1 MYTGFGL
8 PPRPGDTGAGA
19 DRLSKV
25 RENAYKTTDR
35 GVRRA
40 VTAAAKPTRGTAA
53 PDPNTRPGN
62 T

>member
-35 GVRRA
+35 AYGE
-40 VTAAAKPTRGTAA
+40 P
-53 PDPNTRPGN
+53 
-62 T
+62 